1 MPSLPPLAALRAFEA
16 TARLGGLARAAAAL
30 NVSTSAISHQIKAL
44 EQRLG
49 VRLLDRAT
57 GVGGI
62 RVTPAGSKLL
72 AASSNA
78 LTLLEDACA
87 DIRGTAK
94 QLTVSAN
101 VSLSTMWLARRLAE
115 FSALHPDVAVNA
127 IIQMEEPDF
136 TRYGIDLAIIHVPE
150 GAPRPGDAVLL
161 REAVFPVC
169 SPNLYP
175 MASEAMARCR
185 LLQETHEDSP
195 ELDWRT
201 WASELGLAGDFEA
214 RIVRY
219 STFSQAIGAA
229 VSGAGIAL
237 GRSPLI
243 DPELASGRL
252 VRLVPELSRPAS
264 WRFVLRRDPSRRHR
278 MVGALT
284 DFLRAQAGP
293 TAGARPV

>member
-1 MPSLPPLAALRAFEA
+1 MPTIPPLAALRAFEA

-101 VSLSTMWLARRLAE
+101 VSLSTMWLARRLAQ
-115 FSALHPDVAVNA
+115 FSALHPNVAVNA
-127 IIQMEEPDF
+127 IIQMEE
-136 TRYGIDLAIIHVPE
+136 
-150 GAPRPGDAVLL
+150 
-161 REAVFPVC
+161 
-169 SPNLYP
+169 
-175 MASEAMARCR
+175 
-185 LLQETHEDSP
+185 
-195 ELDWRT
+195 
-201 WASELGLAGDFEA
+201 
-214 RIVRY
+214 
-219 STFSQAIGAA
+219 
-229 VSGAGIAL
+229 
-237 GRSPLI
+237 
-243 DPELASGRL
+243 
-252 VRLVPELSRPAS
+252 
-264 WRFVLRRDPSRRHR
+264 
-278 MVGALT
+278 
-284 DFLRAQAGP
+284 
-293 TAGARPV
+293 